1 MTIDVKAA
9 YSALAEELHTA
20 LTTEKL
26 VIEPGCLSGLDGLCA
41 QAGLTGPAAA
51 VYDGNTYCAAEGRRP
66 SAAWEVVLPPEGLH
80 ADEHGAALL
89 EQRLPE
95 GAAYLIA
102 VGSGTVHDLTRYC
115 AHRRGL
121 PFVSC
126 PTAASV
132 DGFCSSVAAMTLHG
146 AKKTIPAGA
155 PKLVAADPE
164 LIAEAPARLAA
175 SGFGDMMGKYIA
187 LSDWEVSGILTGE
200 LYCRPVAEL
209 MREALELTAAAADG
223 IGRHEPAAM
232 EKLTCGLLLSGVAMQ
247 LMGNSRPASGAEHH
261 ISHMIE
267 MTFERQ
273 GLSHPALH
281 GEKVGVGTVLAGG
294 EYHRLAACENP
305 AWHGYTPYGTD
316 ELRTVFGPELAEELL
331 RENRDDAASRLSPR
345 RLSESWNAVREVI
358 SRIPAPE
365 KLRELLGRGRAVTEP
380 EELGIPRP
388 ALPAIL
394 DCSPAVRNRL
404 TVMRLRRCA
413 GF

>member
-1 MTIDVKAA
+1 MILDVKTA
-9 YSALAEELHTA
+9 YSALAEELHTG

-26 VIEPGCLSGLDGLCA
+26 VVEPGCLSGLDALCA
-41 QAGLTGPAAA
+41 QAGLSGPAAA
-51 VYDGNTYCAAEGRRP
+51 VYDENTYRAARGRRP
-66 SAAWEVVLPPEGLH
+66 KADWEVVLPPEGLH

-89 EQRLPE
+89 EQRLRP

-102 VGSGTVHDLTRYC
+102 VGAGTVHDLTRYC
-115 AHRRGL
+115 ASRRGI

-132 DGFCSSVAAMTLHG
+132 DGFCSSVAAMTMHG
-146 AKKTIPAGA
+146 AKKTIPAAA

-164 LIAEAPARLAA
+164 IIAEAPAFLAA

-187 LSDWEVSGILTGE
+187 LSDWEISNILTGE
-200 LYCRPVAEL
+200 FYCRAVAEL
-209 MREALELTAAAADG
+209 MREALELTAASADG
-223 IGRHEPAAM
+223 IGRHERPAV
-232 EKLTCGLLLSGVAMQ
+232 EKLTFGLLLSGVAMQ

-267 MTFERQ
+267 MRPEGL
-273 GLSHPALH
+273 GLSSSALH
-281 GEKVGVGTVLAGG
+281 GEKVGVGTILASG

-305 AWHGYTPYGTD
+305 SWRDYTPYGAE
-316 ELRTVFGPELAEELL
+316 ELRAVYGEALAEELIQ
-331 RENRDDAASRLSPR
+331 ENRDDAASRLSPG
-345 RLSESWNAVREVI
+345 LLAESWDAVREVV

-365 KLRELLGRGRAVTEP
+365 KLRELYGRVHAMTEM
-380 EELGIPRP
+380 EELGIPRT

-404 TVMRLRRCA
+404 TLMRLRRCA